1 VGVKNLL
8 DREAESFYLGFAG
21 GMSMDKSE
29 GDRKGE
35 ELLTT
40 GEAASYLKV
49 NRRTI
54 YRLLRARKI
63 PALRVGGQWRF
74 RRRDLDEWLEAKKVK
89 PEGGRVLVV
98 DDEPQICGFISEILN
113 EEGYR
118 VDAAYN
124 GDEAFQLLQ
133 RRDYDLVFVDIV
145 MPRMSGL
152 ELISKV
158 RKAYPEMKFV
168 VITGNASLEN
178 AIEAANLGVSG
189 YLQKPLSVGKITE
202 ITKGL
207 LGWG

>member
-1 VGVKNLL
+1 MGVKNLL